1 MINNRSSLINKCSLG
16 LSFGLSMAFTVWFWC
31 NQATSGNLQVWLFAG
46 CGVLF
51 EITKFFAF
59 PQGVRLWNEK
69 QPTKAA
75 ASIVMGVVLSVVSVA
90 AAISVVKESEA
101 IKASNALKNNQEYTT
116 LQIAVTAQMQ
126 TIDNLNQL
134 IQEDISKQYRERAK
148 GSLLILEK
156 EQNRLDA
163 LQQKQK
169 QIKLEN
175 YNPKGSI
182 VSRTKDMFLYLLGS
196 LLEITTCYLLIC
208 TSMSARNVPGNKGT
222 NNKKANSHKGLT
234 VPEVQSQVQST
245 GTPKDVPKKEHP
257 REHKNKVHY
266 FKPRVQGGSEEQG
279 RLLDQIKLAI
289 FNNQCAP
296 TVRNIKNKFQV
307 GTKKAQTILQALCQ
321 QGLLDKQGRGYRLAH
336 G

>member
-1 MINNRSSLINKCSLG
+1 MINNQSSLMNKFSLG
-16 LSFGLSMAFTVWFWC
+16 LSFGLSMAFTVWFWR
-31 NQATSGNLQVWLFAG
+31 NQAACGNLQVWLFAG

-51 EITKFFAF
+51 EITKFMAF
-59 PQGVRLWNEK
+59 PQGIRLWNEK
-69 QPTKAA
+69 QYSKAA
-75 ASIVMGVVLSVVSVA
+75 ASVAIGGVLSIVSIA

-101 IKASNALKNNQEYTT
+101 IKVSNALKNNQEYTT
-116 LQIAVTAQMQ
+116 LQTAVAAQMQ
-126 TIDNLNQL
+126 TIHNLNQL
-134 IQEDISKQYRERAK
+134 IQEDISKKYRERAK

-175 YNPKGSI
+175 YNPKGSL

-208 TSMSARNVPGNKGT
+208 ASVSTRNVPRNRGT
-222 NNKKANSHKGLT
+222 NNKKPNSHKGLI
-234 VPEVQSQVQST
+234 VPEVQSQVQLT
-245 GTPKDVPKKEHP
+245 GTSKDVPQKEHP
-257 REHKNKVHY
+257 REHRNKVHY
-266 FKPRVQGGSEEQG
+266 FKPQVQGDSKKQG

-289 FNNQCAP
+289 FNNQCPP